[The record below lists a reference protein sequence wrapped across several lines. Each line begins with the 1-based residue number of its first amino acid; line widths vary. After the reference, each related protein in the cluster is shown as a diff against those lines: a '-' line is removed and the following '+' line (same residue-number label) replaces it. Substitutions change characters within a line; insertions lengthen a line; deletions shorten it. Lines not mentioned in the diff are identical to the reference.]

1 MNIKKLGT
9 PKAITK
15 ASENLPPS
23 ITLMKKNYDSFLQKI
38 EKSDLANSETRYMNE
53 LVHIRAIKGIASNY
67 GISDL
72 ANEMNEKETKILEK
86 LKNDFGI
93 TFQE

>member
-23 ITLMKKNYDSFLQKI
+23 ITLIKKNYDSFLY
-38 EKSDLANSETRYMNE
+38 LPF
-53 LVHIRAIKGIASNY
+53 LH
-67 GISDL
+67 
-72 ANEMNEKETKILEK
+72 
-86 LKNDFGI
+86 
-93 TFQE
+93 